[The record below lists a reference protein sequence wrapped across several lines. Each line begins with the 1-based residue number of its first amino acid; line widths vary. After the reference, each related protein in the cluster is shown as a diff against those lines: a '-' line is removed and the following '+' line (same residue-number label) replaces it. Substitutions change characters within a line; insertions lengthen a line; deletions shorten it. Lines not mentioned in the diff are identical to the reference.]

1 MLENLKKYH
10 VKLASKSPRRRELLA
25 QLRIPFNCVNIGGLD
40 ETYPADM
47 PVSEIP
53 LFLANRKADA
63 YIDRINDRDM
73 IITADTLVICGDRVC
88 GKPADIESAVS
99 MLMSLSGKIHKVV
112 TGVCILTKTRRT
124 SFTSQ
129 TDVKFAQLDES
140 EVRYYV
146 ENYMPLDKA
155 GSYGIQ
161 EWIGCVAVEKIE
173 GSFYNVMGLPVH
185 RLYQELK
192 LF

>member
-1 MLENLKKYH
+1 
-10 VKLASKSPRRRELLA
+10 
-25 QLRIPFNCVNIGGLD
+25 
-40 ETYPADM
+40 M
-47 PVSEIP
+47 PVTEIP

-63 YIDRINDRDM
+63 YLERISDNDM
-73 IITADTLVICGDRVC
+73 IITADTLVICEDRVC
-88 GKPADIESAVS
+88 GKPKDIESAVD
-99 MLMSLSGKIHKVV
+99 MLMSLSGKVHKVV
-112 TGVCILTKTRRT
+112 TGVCILTNTRRT

-129 TDVKFAQLDES
+129 TEVKFATLDES
-140 EVRYYV
+140 EVRFYV

-161 EWIGCVAVEKIE
+161 EWIGCAAVEKID